1 MLTKK
6 VLAFYS
12 GPPLR
17 NLIRVYHDNKI
28 KQDMIIKLNKYQI
41 KLTTNLL
48 TNNHINIK
56 ILNNKIIILNNPF
69 DIDIIKLLNKHY
81 INFYL

>member
-1 MLTKK
+1 MLTKI